1 MTKAKTDKSAE
12 GSRSRSQIIVLFI
25 ALIVF
30 IMLLFANFAYLN
42 TQANYDKQYIGH
54 AGELRVLSQRI
65 AKNATEAAAGK
76 AAAFKLL
83 SDARNDFAQ
92 RWGYLKKGDPA
103 TGLPPAPATVRP
115 EMRAVQ
121 LDWERLLKNTDAIL
135 SSEQTV
141 LSLHQVA
148 ATLAETVP
156 QLQIEYE
163 KVVEILLQRGAPAA
177 QVAMAQRQS
186 LLAERILG
194 AVNTVLAGD
203 ENSQQAAD
211 AFGRDATRFGQVLN
225 GMLQGNPALKIS
237 QVEDRDA
244 RARLS
249 EISELFQF
257 VSGSVDEIL
266 ETSPE
271 LFKVRESASNIF
283 SLSQTLLD
291 EASHLATRF
300 ENLAGG
306 RNTDTIGGYVLGLL
320 ALASI
325 ILIGLVMVRETNRQL
340 RETAEKNERNQ
351 NAIMRLLDEI
361 EDLADGDLTVTA
373 SVTEDFTG
381 TIADSIN
388 YSVDQLRDLVATINL
403 TAGQVAAA
411 VQETQATAMHLAQ
424 ASEHQAQQISE
435 ASTAISDM
443 AESIDQV
450 SANAA
455 ESSAVAE
462 RSVEI
467 ANKGNEVVHNT
478 IHGMD
483 NIREQIQDTA
493 KRIKRLGESSQEI
506 GDIVSLIDDIADQT
520 NILALNAA
528 IQASMAGDAGRGFA
542 VVADEVQRLAER
554 SSAATRQIE
563 TLVRAIQTDTNEAV
577 ISMEQTTTEV
587 VRGARLAQDAGVAL
601 EEIEGVSKTLAALIQ
616 SISNA
621 AQQQTSSAGQ
631 ISLTMNV
638 IQQITSQTSS
648 GSTATAE
655 SIGNLAKMASQL
667 RRSVSGFTLPAA
679 SATGLKSVSG
689 VVMGDRHDYVALEW
703 VKGEIAETLK
713 QAHQAIEA
721 VLDDPQ
727 ASPGLDECL
736 DYIHQVHGSL
746 QMVEFYGA
754 ALLAEEM
761 EHLVEALQHER
772 VSHRDE
778 ALHLLLQALG
788 QLPIYLDRVQGAR
801 RDLPLV
807 VLPLINDLRSAR
819 GESLL
824 SETSL
829 FSPQLPEL
837 PPLSA
842 RSTGAAGAGRTAERA
857 AQIAPDAANGLGRF
871 AARAG

>member
-1 MTKAKTDKSAE
+1 
-12 GSRSRSQIIVLFI
+12 
-25 ALIVF
+25 
-30 IMLLFANFAYLN
+30 
-42 TQANYDKQYIGH
+42 
-54 AGELRVLSQRI
+54 
-65 AKNATEAAAGK
+65 
-76 AAAFKLL
+76 
-83 SDARNDFAQ
+83 
-92 RWGYLKKGDPA
+92 
-103 TGLPPAPATVRP
+103 
-115 EMRAVQ
+115 MRAVQ
-121 LDWERLLKNTDAIL
+121 TDWEALLKNTDAIL
-135 SSEQTV
+135 ASEQTV

-156 QLQIEYE
+156 QLQMESE
-163 KVVEILLQRGAPAA
+163 KVVDILLQRGAPAS
-177 QVAMAQRQS
+177 QVALAQRQS

-203 ENSQQAAD
+203 ETAAQAAD
-211 AFGRDATRFGQVLN
+211 TFGRDAARFGQVLN
-225 GMLQGNPALKIS
+225 GMLNGNPGLRIT
-237 QVEDRDA
+237 QVEDHDA
-244 RARLS
+244 RARLAD
-249 EISELFQF
+249 IAELFEF

-266 ETSPE
+266 ETSPQ
-271 LFKVRESASNIF
+271 LFQVRASASNIF
-283 SLSQTLLD
+283 NLSQTLLD
-291 EASHLATRF
+291 EASHLATGF
-300 ENLAGG
+300 ENLASG
-306 RNTDTIGGYVLGLL
+306 RSFDTIGGYVLGLL
-320 ALASI
+320 ALTSI

-340 RETAEKNERNQ
+340 HETAEKNERNQ

-403 TAGQVAAA
+403 TAGQVAGA
-411 VQETQATAMHLAQ
+411 VQDTQATAMHLAQ
-424 ASEHQAQQISE
+424 ASEHQAQQIAE
-435 ASTAISDM
+435 ASTAINQM
-443 AESIDQV
+443 AQSIDQV

-638 IQQITSQTSS
+638 IQQITTQTSS

-679 SATGLKSVSG
+679 
-689 VVMGDRHDYVALEW
+689 
-703 VKGEIAETLK
+703 K
-713 QAHQAIEA
+713 Q
-721 VLDDPQ
+721 VDD
-727 ASPGLDECL
+727 
-736 DYIHQVHGSL
+736 
-746 QMVEFYGA
+746 
-754 ALLAEEM
+754 
-761 EHLVEALQHER
+761 
-772 VSHRDE
+772 
-778 ALHLLLQALG
+778 
-788 QLPIYLDRVQGAR
+788 
-801 RDLPLV
+801 
-807 VLPLINDLRSAR
+807 
-819 GESLL
+819 
-824 SETSL
+824 
-829 FSPQLPEL
+829 
-837 PPLSA
+837 
-842 RSTGAAGAGRTAERA
+842 
-857 AQIAPDAANGLGRF
+857 
-871 AARAG
+871 

>member
-1 MTKAKTDKSAE
+1 MTKAKTGKPLE

-42 TQANYDKQYIGH
+42 TQATYDKQYIGH

-83 SDARNDFAQ
+83 GDARNDFAR
-92 RWGYLKKGDPA
+92 RWGYLKKGDPD
-103 TGLPPAPATVRP
+103 TGLPGAPVALRQ

-121 LDWERLLKNTDAIL
+121 LDWEKLLKNTDAIL
-135 SSEQTV
+135 ASEQTV

-156 QLQIEYE
+156 QLQVEYE

-203 ENSQQAAD
+203 ENAVQAAD
-211 AFGRDATRFGQVLN
+211 AFGRDAARFGQVLN
-225 GMLQGNPALKIS
+225 GMLQGNPGLKIS
-237 QVEDRDA
+237 QVEDPDA
-244 RARLS
+244 RGRLA
-249 EISELFQF
+249 EISELFEF

-271 LFKVRESASNIF
+271 LFQVRESASNIF

-291 EASHLATRF
+291 EASLLASGF
-300 ENLAGG
+300 ENLAGS
-306 RNTDTIGGYVLGLL
+306 RKLDTIGGYVLGLL

-325 ILIGLVMVRETNRQL
+325 ILIGLVMVRETNRPL

-403 TAGQVAAA
+403 TAGQVAGA
-411 VQETQATAMHLAQ
+411 VQETQATAMQLAE

-435 ASTAISDM
+435 ASTAINEM
-443 AESIDQV
+443 AQSIDQV

-667 RRSVSGFTLPAA
+667 RRSVSGFTLPATRGPA
-679 SATGLKSVSG
+679 
-689 VVMGDRHDYVALEW
+689 
-703 VKGEIAETLK
+703 
-713 QAHQAIEA
+713 
-721 VLDDPQ
+721 P
-727 ASPGLDECL
+727 
-736 DYIHQVHGSL
+736 
-746 QMVEFYGA
+746 
-754 ALLAEEM
+754 
-761 EHLVEALQHER
+761 
-772 VSHRDE
+772 
-778 ALHLLLQALG
+778 
-788 QLPIYLDRVQGAR
+788 
-801 RDLPLV
+801 
-807 VLPLINDLRSAR
+807 NDNR
-819 GESLL
+819 
-824 SETSL
+824 
-829 FSPQLPEL
+829 
-837 PPLSA
+837 
-842 RSTGAAGAGRTAERA
+842 
-857 AQIAPDAANGLGRF
+857 
-871 AARAG
+871 

>member
-1 MTKAKTDKSAE
+1 MIKANAGTPE

-25 ALIVF
+25 ALIIF

-83 SDARNDFAQ
+83 SDARNDFAL
-92 RWGYLKKGDPA
+92 RWGYLKKGDPS
-103 TGLPPAPATVRP
+103 TGLPPAPSTVRP

-156 QLQIEYE
+156 QLQVEYE
-163 KVVEILLQRGAPAA
+163 KVVETLLQRGAPAA

-194 AVNTVLAGD
+194 AVNTVLSGD

-211 AFGRDATRFGQVLN
+211 VFGRDAARFGQVLN
-225 GMLQGNPALKIS
+225 GMLQGNAALKIS

-244 RARLS
+244 RARLT
-249 EISELFQF
+249 EISELFEF

-283 SLSQTLLD
+283 TLSQTLLD
-291 EASHLATRF
+291 EASHLASRF

-320 ALASI
+320 ALMSI

-351 NAIMRLLDEI
+351 SAIMRLLDEI

-435 ASTAISDM
+435 ASMAINDM

-638 IQQITSQTSS
+638 IQQITTQTSS

-667 RRSVSGFTLPAA
+667 RRSVSGFTLPAKPA
-679 SATGLKSVSG
+679 
-689 VVMGDRHDYVALEW
+689 
-703 VKGEIAETLK
+703 
-713 QAHQAIEA
+713 QAADNA
-721 VLDDPQ
+721 
-727 ASPGLDECL
+727 
-736 DYIHQVHGSL
+736 
-746 QMVEFYGA
+746 
-754 ALLAEEM
+754 
-761 EHLVEALQHER
+761 
-772 VSHRDE
+772 
-778 ALHLLLQALG
+778 
-788 QLPIYLDRVQGAR
+788 
-801 RDLPLV
+801 
-807 VLPLINDLRSAR
+807 
-819 GESLL
+819 
-824 SETSL
+824 
-829 FSPQLPEL
+829 
-837 PPLSA
+837 
-842 RSTGAAGAGRTAERA
+842 
-857 AQIAPDAANGLGRF
+857 
-871 AARAG
+871 